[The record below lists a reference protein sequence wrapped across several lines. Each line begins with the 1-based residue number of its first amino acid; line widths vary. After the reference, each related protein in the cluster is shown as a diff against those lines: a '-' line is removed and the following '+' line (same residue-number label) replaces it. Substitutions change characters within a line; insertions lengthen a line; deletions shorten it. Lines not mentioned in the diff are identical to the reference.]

1 MDEPRDAC
9 NQTRT
14 VAIRERVKVRS
25 CRFTRVETMH
35 LHCGTASVMAPTL
48 LASVALEG
56 EILAVGRSTSL
67 TGGWRAREPVRE
79 RASGAL
85 RLQGLEEVRALSSG

>member
-1 MDEPRDAC
+1 MNARRLK
-9 NQTRT
+9 QTRT
-14 VAIRERVKVRS
+14 VATRTRQVR
-25 CRFTRVETMH
+25 RAIFFTRVETMH

-79 RASGAL
+79 RASGAF